1 MKNSSWKISRSE
13 SQKLLER
20 RKKVFCTATCNSGRR
35 KKQRNVRS
43 TGKVPFIIN
52 ELPDGGKVVRSV
64 QLYEDVYERLKKLEK
79 DNGQYTH
86 YAVLQQLLDDGLSMY
101 GY

>member
-1 MKNSSWKISRSE
+1 MKNSSWKISKSE

-20 RKKVFCTATCNSGRR
+20 RKKVFCTVACDSGQQKR
-35 KKQRNVRS
+35 KRSVRS
-43 TGKVPFIIN
+43 TGKVPFVISQ
-52 ELPDGGKVVRSV
+52 LPDGGKIVRSV